1 MRRVR
6 WSEEARSA
14 QRLWLDALE
23 QRDPRLTDRALAE
36 SEALSLRIGAHP
48 FTYRPS
54 RWRGLREASLLRW
67 RKIIVFQVL
76 PDEVVILSIYDTRQ
90 DLSRV
95 QPTPESN

>member
-14 QRLWLDALE
+14 QREWLDALE
-23 QRDPRLTDRALAE
+23 RRDPRLTDRALAE
-36 SEALSLRIGAHP
+36 SETLSLRTGAHP

-54 RWRGLREASLLRW
+54 RWQGLREASLLRW

-76 PDEVVILSIYDTRQ
+76 PDEVVVVSFYDTRQ

>member
-6 WSEEARSA
+6 WSEEARNA
-14 QRLWLDALE
+14 QREWLDSLE
-23 QRDPRLTDRALAE
+23 RQDSRLTDRALAE
-36 SEALSLRIGAHP
+36 SEALSLRTGAHP
-48 FTYRPS
+48 FAYRPS
-54 RWRGLREASLLRW
+54 RWQGLREASLLRW

-76 PDEVVILSIYDTRQ
+76 PDEVVVISFYDTRQ